1 MSVNCRQ
8 TLSTKAFHP
17 KKLKAGF
24 AIMIG
29 AGLDRDNFTDL
40 RGAFN
45 KFPDFFGMDTFIN
58 RTHKK
63 L

>member
-1 MSVNCRQ
+1 MKNSIKRKNQLVAQVSKYEIEILNRII
-8 TLSTKAFHP
+8 TKQNI
-17 KKLKAGF
+17 KV
-24 AIMIG
+24 
-29 AGLDRDNFTDL
+29 